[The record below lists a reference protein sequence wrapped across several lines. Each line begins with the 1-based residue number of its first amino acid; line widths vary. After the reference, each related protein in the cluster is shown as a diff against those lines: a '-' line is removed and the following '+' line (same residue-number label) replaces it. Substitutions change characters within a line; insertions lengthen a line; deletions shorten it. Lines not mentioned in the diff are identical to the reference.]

1 LINANPRQTHETQ
14 KFFLG
19 EGGTPGT
26 AAPATISAKLFRA
39 RLALIESLDQ
49 QASQGHEAFP
59 VELLS
64 HRTELANKLRSHV
77 AACPSDNFLV
87 RPHLDVVEHFSQ
99 SNAWG
104 QLSGDD
110 HVTLSAMLAP
120 LPSALAEQE
129 GDTDA
134 DARRFDL
141 IVYKLQLALLQ
152 GQPRFAKLQDQVRAI
167 ASLLEEQN
175 ATRSRWWPPR
185 WA

>member
-1 LINANPRQTHETQ
+1 MLI
-14 KFFLG
+14 
-19 EGGTPGT
+19 
-26 AAPATISAKLFRA
+26 
-39 RLALIESLDQ
+39 
-49 QASQGHEAFP
+49 
-59 VELLS
+59 
-64 HRTELANKLRSHV
+64 
-77 AACPSDNFLV
+77 
-87 RPHLDVVEHFSQ
+87 Q